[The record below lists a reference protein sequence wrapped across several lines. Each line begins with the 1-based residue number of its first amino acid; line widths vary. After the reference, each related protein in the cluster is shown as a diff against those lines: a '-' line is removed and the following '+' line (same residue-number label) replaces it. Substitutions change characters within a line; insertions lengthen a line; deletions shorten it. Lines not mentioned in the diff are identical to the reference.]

1 MSILIERETSAG
13 SAGARRAT
21 RDPAGRAAAG
31 VEDPEVVEQ
40 AKRRR
45 FTAEY
50 KLRIVREADAFGKGD
65 GDVAALLR
73 REGLYS
79 SQLSSWR
86 RQRDEIAKV
95 GMTSRKRGRKAKA
108 EDPRVKELERENA
121 RLQRR
126 LARVE
131 TMLEI
136 QKKNLR
142 TTGDPPESTRERRER
157 LIVAAE
163 ELAGRIGQ
171 TAEACEALGVAR
183 STLYRRRQPVT
194 SKPKRRPRPH
204 RALDET
210 EREEVLGA
218 LHCERFVDKAPA
230 QVWATLLDEGT
241 YLCSIRTMYRILE
254 EHGEVRERRNQRR
267 HPNYTKPELLAEA
280 PNQVWSWDI
289 TKLRGPVP
297 AGNYD

>member
-1 MSILIERETSAG
+1 MSMLVERETSAG
-13 SAGARRAT
+13 SEGARRAT
-21 RDPAGRAAAG
+21 GDPAGRDAAG
-31 VEDPEVVEQ
+31 VPDPEVSEQ

-50 KLRIVREADAFGKGD
+50 KLRIVREADACKGD

-136 QKKNLR
+136 QKKTSELLGITLR
-142 TTGDPPESTRERRER
+142 SLPRRRPASRASVESDLGGGIDPKLRIES
-157 LIVAAE
+157 
-163 ELAGRIGQ
+163 GQ
-171 TAEACEALGVAR
+171 TRGQVEVSWHEQECRQPSPREPDDAEA
-183 STLYRRRQPVT
+183 
-194 SKPKRRPRPH
+194 RP
-204 RALDET
+204 
-210 EREEVLGA
+210 
-218 LHCERFVDKAPA
+218 
-230 QVWATLLDEGT
+230 LLNLVG
-241 YLCSIRTMYRILE
+241 
-254 EHGEVRERRNQRR
+254 
-267 HPNYTKPELLAEA
+267 
-280 PNQVWSWDI
+280 
-289 TKLRGPVP
+289 
-297 AGNYD
+297 